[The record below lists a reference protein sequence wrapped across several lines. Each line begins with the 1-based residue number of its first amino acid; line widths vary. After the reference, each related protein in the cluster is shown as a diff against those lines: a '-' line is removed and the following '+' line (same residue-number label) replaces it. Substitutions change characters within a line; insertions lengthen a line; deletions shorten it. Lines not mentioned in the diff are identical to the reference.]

1 MNNRSLLITFLIILS
16 VLLMGR
22 VLRGKKS
29 SSYDPQIVALD
40 TAKVDRIQF
49 VSGGPASE
57 EFELKR
63 NGLEWEAIQGEMKV
77 KVENANLKSILSP
90 LADLKAKRMVSK
102 DASKYGEYEI
112 TDDQAGSVVVWEGKK
127 QVADLRLGGFRFDQ
141 AARTASSFVRK
152 GDKPEVYLIDGFVSF
167 GLKTRFDQFRDKKL
181 VKVAAE
187 DLSSIEWRDNSTRKE
202 VIQEEDGLWHYAGM
216 EAVDSTAFNEYL
228 TGLVNSQGSTF
239 SKLTSTQ
246 GLTLAEKLTLYGN
259 NMLEPT
265 VISAYASQDTSSVF
279 LIQSSANPEAIFTS
293 DSTGLYKRIFADLRQ
308 FWPHGQ

>member
-22 VLRGKKS
+22 VLRSKKG

-49 VSGGPASE
+49 VSGGPAGE

-63 NGLEWEAIQGEMKV
+63 NGSEWEAIQSDMKV
-77 KVENANLKSILSP
+77 KVENSNLKSILSP

-102 DASKYGEYEI
+102 DAAKYGEYEI
-112 TDDQAGSVVVWEGKK
+112 TDEQAGKVIVWQGKK

-141 AARTASSFVRK
+141 VARTASSFVRK

-181 VKVAAE
+181 VKVTSE
-187 DLSSIEWRDNSTRKE
+187 DLSSIEWKDSSTRKE
-202 VIQEEDGLWHYAGM
+202 VIQKEDGLWHYAGM
-216 EAVDSTAFNEYL
+216 EAVDSTAFIDYL
-228 TGLVNSQGSTF
+228 TGLVNAQGSTF
-239 SKLTSTQ
+239 SKHTSIQ
-246 GLTLAEKLTLYGN
+246 GLTLAEQLILYGN
-259 NMLEPT
+259 NMVEPT
-265 VISAYASQDTSSVF
+265 VISAYFSQDTTSAF
-279 LIQSSANPEAIFTS
+279 LILSTANPEAIFTS
-293 DSTGLYKRIFADLRQ
+293 DSAGLYKRIFTDLRQ